1 MNRIQLQYVHN
12 AKPNDTYEFENGE
25 WLDWIGELLC
35 CVLLVYWCIG
45 VLVCWL
51 GNKRKNKRTKNKN
64 ASVMVQYGGRHDVT

>member
-12 AKPNDTYEFENGE
+12 AKPIDTYEFENGE

-45 VLVCWL
+45 VLAL
-51 GNKRKNKRTKNKN
+51 KQTKEQKNKEQKR
-64 ASVMVQYGGRHDVT
+64 QCHGGRHDMT